1 MDRRLRTRSD
11 EELVAFLALAAGDGF
26 GEEAGRAEEAS
37 AELFRRYRRKV
48 YLWCFGYTHDVEEAV
63 DCTQEIFVKLFR
75 SAPGFEGRSRF
86 ATWVYRV
93 TRNHCLGRLARQ
105 GEQWRRRLL
114 PIDDADARDTSWLA
128 ELRQA
133 ELQGEVERILERAR
147 RAMKE
152 DELEAFVLHYRDG
165 LTVREITR
173 VLGCENLTGA
183 RTLIQNARRKFRR
196 LVERRGFPHDG
207 S

>member
-1 MDRRLRTRSD
+1 VDRRLRSSTD
-11 EELVAFLALAAGDGF
+11 EELVALLALAAGGGDGQ
-26 GEEAGRAEEAS
+26 EAEEAS
-37 AELFRRYRRKV
+37 AELFRRYRRKI

-75 SAPGFEGRSRF
+75 SVPGFEGRSRF
-86 ATWVYRV
+86 ATWVYRI

-114 PIDDADARDTSWLA
+114 PLDDSDARDTSWLA

-133 ELQGEVERILERAR
+133 ELKGEVERVLTRAR
-147 RAMKE
+147 RAMNE

-165 LTVREITR
+165 LTVGEITR
-173 VLGCENLTGA
+173 VLGCDNLTGA

-207 S
+207 F